1 MHPLPPPYIS
11 TRRRDG
17 RQQDGIRQ
25 GQNWRRATGDDND
38 DGDGA
43 TGDNDGNGT
52 MDDDDDDDGDSAT
65 GDGAT
70 GYDDDDDGD
79 G

>member
-1 MHPLPPPYIS
+1 M
-11 TRRRDG
+11 
-17 RQQDGIRQ
+17 
-25 GQNWRRATGDDND
+25 TGGDDDND
-38 DGDGA
+38 GD
-43 TGDNDGNGT
+43 D
-52 MDDDDDDDGDSAT
+52 AT